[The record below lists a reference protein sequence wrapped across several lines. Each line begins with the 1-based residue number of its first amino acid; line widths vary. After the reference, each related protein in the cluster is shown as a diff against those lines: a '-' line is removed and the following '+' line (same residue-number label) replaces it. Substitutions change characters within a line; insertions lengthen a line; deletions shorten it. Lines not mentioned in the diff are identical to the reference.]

1 MEIEFRKLFRN
12 ASESLLRMRVV
23 SGRMLARECTTC
35 QRVLSV
41 WVILGPGQGLNNLNN
56 KVELV

>member
-12 ASESLLRMRVV
+12 APESLLRMRVV
-23 SGRMLARECTTC
+23 SGRTLACECTTC

-41 WVILGPGQGLNNLNN
+41 WVIFGPGQGLNNLNN